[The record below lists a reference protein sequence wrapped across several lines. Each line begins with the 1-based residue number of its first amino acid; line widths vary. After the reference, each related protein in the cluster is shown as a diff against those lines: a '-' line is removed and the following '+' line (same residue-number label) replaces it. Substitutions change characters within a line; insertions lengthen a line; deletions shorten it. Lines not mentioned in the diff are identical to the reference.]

1 MDEKEIIRRCQENDL
16 SAYKM
21 IYDRYEQPL
30 LYTALRILGQQQDA
44 EDAVQTTFL
53 KLYRGIHNYRL
64 DSKFSTYLF
73 RIMIN
78 HCYDVLRKKRK
89 ARMQMIKEEHLSQ
102 DSRNDVRLY
111 LEQAISTLPKKM
123 KTCFVLFAVGGF
135 KLREIAQIM
144 EVKLGT
150 VKANIFHA
158 KMRLRS
164 ELSDHKVKERL

>member
-30 LYTALRILGQQQDA
+30 LHTALRILGQQQDA

-64 DSKFSTYLF
+64 DSQFSTYLF
-73 RIMIN
+73 RIIIN
-78 HCYDVLRKKRK
+78 HCYDVLRKKRR
-89 ARMQMIKEEHLSQ
+89 ARIQTLEDAHLGQ
-102 DSRNDVRLY
+102 DSKDDVRLY
-111 LEQAISTLPKKM
+111 LQKAISTLPEKM
-123 KTCFVLFAVGGF
+123 KTSFVLFAVEGF
-135 KLREIAQIM
+135 KIKEIAQIM
-144 EVKLGT
+144 EVSLGT
-150 VKANIFHA
+150 VKTNIFQA

-164 ELSDHKVKERL
+164 ELSEHQIKE

>member
-1 MDEKEIIRRCQENDL
+1 MDEKEIIRKCQENDL

-21 IYDRYEQPL
+21 IYDRYEHPL
-30 LYTALRILGQQQDA
+30 LHTALRILGQQQDA

-64 DSKFSTYLF
+64 DSQFSTYLF
-73 RIMIN
+73 RILIN

-89 ARMQMIKEEHLSQ
+89 ARIQTLEEAHLGQ
-102 DSRNDVRLY
+102 DSHNDVRLY
-111 LEQAISTLPKKM
+111 LEKAISTLPEKM
-123 KTCFVLFAVGGF
+123 KACFVLFAVEGF

-144 EVKLGT
+144 EVSLGA
-150 VKANIFHA
+150 VKTNIFNA

-164 ELSDHKVKERL
+164 RLSDHQVKE

>member
-1 MDEKEIIRRCQENDL
+1 MDEKEIIRRCQEKDL

-30 LYTALRILGQQQDA
+30 LHTALRILGQQQDA

-64 DSKFSTYLF
+64 DSQFSTYLF

-78 HCYDVLRKKRK
+78 HCYDVLRKKRR
-89 ARMQMIKEEHLSQ
+89 ARIQPLEDAHLGQ
-102 DSRNDVRLY
+102 DSKNDIRLY
-111 LEQAISTLPKKM
+111 LEKAISNLPEKM
-123 KTCFVLFAVGGF
+123 KTSFVLFAVEGF

-144 EVKLGT
+144 EVSLGA
-150 VKANIFHA
+150 VKTTIHNA
-158 KMRLRS
+158 KMRLRF
-164 ELSDHKVKERL
+164 ELSEHQAKE

>member
-30 LYTALRILGQQQDA
+30 LHTALRILGQQQDA

-64 DSKFSTYLF
+64 DSQFSTYLF

-78 HCYDVLRKKRK
+78 HCYDVLRKKRR
-89 ARMQMIKEEHLSQ
+89 ARIQTLEDAHLGQ
-102 DSRNDVRLY
+102 DSHNDVKLY
-111 LEQAISTLPKKM
+111 LQKAISTLPEKM
-123 KTCFVLFAVGGF
+123 KTSFVLFAVEGF

-144 EVKLGT
+144 EISLGT
-150 VKANIFHA
+150 VKANIFQA

-164 ELSDHKVKERL
+164 ELSEHQVKE